1 MVGSP
6 PNSASPVRDPR
17 GPLRGRE
24 PPSSARTEPEPAPVH
39 LRHQSRIGAG
49 SDRTSPSKPPG
60 AGSRGRKE
68 QPRNRRQPR
77 RPERVPVAAE
87 PEPAPR
93 RQPHRVA
100 YHLIERLIG
109 FDRPTALLGA
119 ASSVSRLPSA
129 LGDGGPDRRFAP
141 DLKPEQYSA
150 LVGSARRRWL
160 PRIVRNGDGKDRNE
174 PTRGSSRAHTA

>member
-1 MVGSP
+1 M
-6 PNSASPVRDPR
+6 AAE
-17 GPLRGRE
+17 GRE
-24 PPSSARTEPEPAPVH
+24 PPSSARAEPEPAPVH
-39 LRHQSRIGAG
+39 LRHQSRIGVG
-49 SDRTSPSKPPG
+49 SDRTSPSEPPG
-60 AGSRGRKE
+60 ARSRGRKE

-109 FDRPTALLGA
+109 FLIERLIGFDRPTALLGA
-119 ASSVSRLPSA
+119 ASSVSRLLSA

>member
-1 MVGSP
+1 MAGSP

-24 PPSSARTEPEPAPVH
+24 PPSSAR
-39 LRHQSRIGAG
+39 
-49 SDRTSPSKPPG
+49 
-60 AGSRGRKE
+60 
-68 QPRNRRQPR
+68 
-77 RPERVPVAAE
+77 AE

-141 DLKPEQYSA
+141 DLKPEQYSS

-160 PRIVRNGDGKDRNE
+160 LRIVRNGDGEDRDE
-174 PTRGSSRAHTA
+174 PTRASSRAHTA